1 MVYGMQNGNTKE
13 FQPFNLTFNLLILV
27 SQVNKALWTKEMQKL
42 NRFQT
47 KLLPCSFKLSWSD
60 YGVVQFLKWNKI
72 ITRK

>member
-13 FQPFNLTFNLLILV
+13 FQPFNLTFNLPILV

-47 KLLPCSFKLSWSD
+47 NCYHAPLNSLDLTM
-60 YGVVQFLKWNKI
+60 V
-72 ITRK
+72 